1 MKEREMKKREKN
13 EDIEH
18 SIKWGN
24 IKDLVLDERKNERT
38 KFTNKR
44 WYRKRM
50 IKGRGKGDEEERDGR
65 RIDIEDDNK
74 WRKTLAINLPLDGR
88 KKERKWWG
96 SWERKM
102 LKRKEESEKSEDV
115 MLRLWEMMTDEER
128 QWIRM
133 S

>member
-1 MKEREMKKREKN
+1 MKEREMKKKEKN

-50 IKGRGKGDEEERDGR
+50 IKGRGKGDEEEREGR

-88 KKERKWWG
+88 KKERK
-96 SWERKM
+96 
-102 LKRKEESEKSEDV
+102 
-115 MLRLWEMMTDEER
+115 
-128 QWIRM
+128 
-133 S
+133 